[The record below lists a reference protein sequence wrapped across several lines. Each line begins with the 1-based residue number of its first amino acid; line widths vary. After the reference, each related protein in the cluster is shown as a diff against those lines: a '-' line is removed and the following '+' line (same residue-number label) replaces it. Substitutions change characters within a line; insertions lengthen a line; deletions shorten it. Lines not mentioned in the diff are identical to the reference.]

1 MLVMRRRAGESL
13 LVGEN
18 IEIQVLQVSGARVK
32 LGINAPASVVI
43 VRREVQITQNENRT
57 AARSVNPGA
66 IESLLNALPALAAPT
81 PEPETCQDFDESH
94 NLGLS

>member
-32 LGINAPASVVI
+32 LGINAPPSVVI
-43 VRREVQITQNENRT
+43 VRREVQITQDENRT
-57 AARSVNPGA
+57 AAHSISPGA
-66 IESLLNALPALAAPT
+66 IASLLHALPVLALPAAAAA
-81 PEPETCQDFDESH
+81 CQNYDEAD